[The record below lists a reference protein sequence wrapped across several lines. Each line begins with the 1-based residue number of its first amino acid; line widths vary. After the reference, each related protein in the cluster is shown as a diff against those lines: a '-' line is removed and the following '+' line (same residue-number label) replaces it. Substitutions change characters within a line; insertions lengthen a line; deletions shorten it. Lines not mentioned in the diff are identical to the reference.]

1 MAQQITKTRLSFI
14 EIILIVIGLP
24 LALIG
29 ASMSYT
35 NWMAH
40 TGPGSVLGIPSIS
53 AQQIDNVLCKAKSPA
68 CGTGQQ
74 LYNEGW
80 RDEIDANFALAV
92 FHEGSDYGRLPC
104 SQNAACIS
112 FNKSWPA
119 SYRAWFDE
127 IKGPDFV
134 GSGLTTSSAIIAKMS
149 PPNSN
154 QYAQTVNADMATW
167 ESQKTQVS

>member
-1 MAQQITKTRLSFI
+1 MAQQITKTRLNFI
-14 EIILIVIGLP
+14 EVLLVVIGLP

-29 ASMSYT
+29 ASMSYA

-80 RDEIDANFALAV
+80 RDEIDAGFALAV
-92 FHEGSDYGRLPC
+92 FHEGSDYGKLPC
-104 SQNAACIS
+104 NASAACIS
-112 FNKSWPA
+112 YSKSWA
-119 SYRAWFDE
+119 NSYRAWFNT
-127 IKGPDFV
+127 IKSDYV
-134 GSGLTTSSAIIAKMS
+134 DTGLTTSSAIIAKLN
-149 PPNSN
+149 PPNAP
-154 QYAQTVNADMATW
+154 QYAQTVNSDMATW
-167 ESQKTQVS
+167 ENQKVQLS